1 MQDLKQI
8 IFYKSQ
14 AWDIKI
20 NVFLKNETLWLS
32 QKMMAELFWVQEN
45 NITYHLKE
53 IYTSWELENKTTTQ
67 KIWVV
72 QKEWNREVKRD
83 IDFYNL
89 DAIIAVWY
97 RINSKQAT
105 QFRIW
110 ATNVLKEFIIKG
122 FVMDDERLK
131 NWDKFWKKYFEE
143 LLERIRDIRTS
154 ERKFYQ
160 KLTDLYSLSA
170 DYDKNDKTTKQF
182 FATIQ
187 NKLHFAI
194 SWNTAAEVIYDR
206 VNSEKENMWLTNW
219 KTSPNWKIMKSDVSI
234 AKNYLN
240 EKEIKTLNL
249 LVNAYLDIAEMQAMD
264 EEIMTMVNW
273 KERIDEFLKW
283 ARKNILQ
290 DAWKITAKLAKE
302 KAEKE
307 YDKFK
312 PKQDLLYKSDFD
324 ILIQEVEQQK
334 LKL

>member
-1 MQDLKQI
+1 
-8 IFYKSQ
+8 
-14 AWDIKI
+14 
-20 NVFLKNETLWLS
+20 
-32 QKMMAELFWVQEN
+32 
-45 NITYHLKE
+45 
-53 IYTSWELENKTTTQ
+53 
-67 KIWVV
+67 
-72 QKEWNREVKRD
+72 
-83 IDFYNL
+83 
-89 DAIIAVWY
+89 
-97 RINSKQAT
+97 
-105 QFRIW
+105 
-110 ATNVLKEFIIKG
+110 
-122 FVMDDERLK
+122 
-131 NWDKFWKKYFEE
+131 
-143 LLERIRDIRTS
+143 
-154 ERKFYQ
+154 
-160 KLTDLYSLSA
+160 
-170 DYDKNDKTTKQF
+170 
-182 FATIQ
+182 
-187 NKLHFAI
+187 
-194 SWNTAAEVIYDR
+194 
-206 VNSEKENMWLTNW
+206 MWLTNW

>member
-1 MQDLKQI
+1 MQNLNQI
-8 IFYKSQ
+8 IFYKSKT
-14 AWDIKI
+14 WDIKI
-20 NVFLKNETLWLS
+20 NVFLKDETLWLS

-53 IYTSWELENKTTTQ
+53 IYHSWELENKWTTQ

-72 QKEWNREVKRD
+72 QKEWNRKVKRN
-83 IDFYNL
+83 IDYYNL
-89 DAIIAVWY
+89 DVIIAVWY
-97 RINSKQAT
+97 RVNSKQAT

-110 ATNVLKEFIIKG
+110 ATSVLKEFVIKG

-154 ERKFYQ
+154 ERMFYQ

-170 DYDKNDKTTKQF
+170 DYDKGNETTKQF

-194 SWNTAAEVIYDR
+194 SWNTASEIIYDR
-206 VNSEKENMWLTNW
+206 VDSEKENMWLTSW
-219 KTSPNWKIMKSDVSI
+219 KTSPKWKIMKSDVNI

-240 EKEIKTLNL
+240 EKEIKTLKL
-249 LVNAYLDIAEMQAMD
+249 LVNAYLDIAEMQTID
-264 EEIMTMVNW
+264 EEIMTMIDW

-283 ARKNILQ
+283 TRKNILQ
-290 DAWKITAKLAKE
+290 NAWKISAKLAKE

-312 PKQDLLYKSDFD
+312 PKQDLLYNNDFD
-324 ILIQEVEQQK
+324 ELLKEIKQKK
-334 LKL
+334 LK